1 LLLLL
6 PDGRSLKT
14 PVRRLLGT
22 WVPQENSG
30 KTLNAGKVTVKFDS
44 TVEVRR
50 GPARKS
56 SGGSYQVG
64 QKCSLCFDGPS

>member
-44 TVEVRR
+44 TVEGEER
-50 GPARKS
+50 PRKKKQRWLL
-56 SGGSYQVG
+56 SGGTEVQP
-64 QKCSLCFDGPS
+64 LF